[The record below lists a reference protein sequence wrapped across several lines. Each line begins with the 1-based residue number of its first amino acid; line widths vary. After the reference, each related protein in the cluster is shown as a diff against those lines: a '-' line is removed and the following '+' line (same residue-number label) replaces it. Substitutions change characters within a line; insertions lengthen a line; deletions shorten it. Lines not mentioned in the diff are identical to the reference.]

1 MFDYYKCTEQ
11 RQYTMDMVTYL
22 KKEDLD
28 KFDIMR
34 VPDVVAPTL
43 HHENPQTY
51 VFYLDVMKD
60 KVSSEEK
67 EFYQEV
73 IKDLREKENV
83 FIEHALKKLT
93 LSSNISQDNIEQ

>member
-1 MFDYYKCTEQ
+1 MDT

-43 HHENPQTY
+43 HHDNPQTY
-51 VFYLDVMKD
+51 IFYLDVMKD
-60 KVSSEEK
+60 KISDEEK
-67 EFYQEV
+67 AFYQEV
-73 IKDLREKENV
+73 IDDLKSKEQE
-83 FIEHALKKLT
+83 FIEQALKKLT
-93 LSSNISQDNIEQ
+93 LSNISHDKVEE